1 MTHFMEFQDN
11 DQPREPSPHQDDTG
25 ENTAQEHIQD
35 GSEINLDSP
44 CTAHCEHPEHQK
56 HTEDFWKEK
65 CLRTAAESE
74 NLRRRLEKEKQDGID
89 YALFRFSKDI
99 ISIADQLSWA
109 VASVVTPEGQQDSLY
124 QGVSMTLAEL
134 ERVLSTFGI
143 VKIDA
148 LNQPFSPH
156 QHQVVQEQENA
167 DVTPGTIIAV
177 LQNGY
182 MLKDRLLRPAMVT
195 VAKSPSEHSET

>member
-1 MTHFMEFQDN
+1 MNHFMEFQDN
-11 DQPREPSPHQDDTG
+11 DQPREPLPHQDETG
-25 ENTAQEHIQD
+25 ENADQEHD
-35 GSEINLDSP
+35 GSEIDLDSP
-44 CTAHCEHPEHQK
+44 CTTHCEHPEHQK
-56 HTEDFWKEK
+56 PTEDFWKEK

-99 ISIADQLSWA
+99 ITVADQLSWA
-109 VASVVTPEGQQDSLY
+109 VASVVTPAGQQDSLY

-134 ERVLSTFGI
+134 ERVLNTFGI

-156 QHQVVQEQENA
+156 QHQVVQEQENG
-167 DVTPGTIIAV
+167 DVAPGTIVAV

-182 MLKDRLLRPAMVT
+182 MLKERLLRPAMVT
-195 VAKSPSEHSET
+195 VAKAASENSET

>member
-1 MTHFMEFQDN
+1 MEFQDK
-11 DQPREPSPHQDDTG
+11 DQPRESSPHQDETG
-25 ENTAQEHIQD
+25 ENTAQEQD

-44 CTAHCEHPEHQK
+44 CTTHCEHPEHQK
-56 HTEDFWKEK
+56 TPTEDFWKEK

-89 YALFRFSKDI
+89 YALFRFSKDMI
-99 ISIADQLSWA
+99 NIADQLSWA

-134 ERVLSTFGI
+134 ERVFTTFGI
-143 VKIDA
+143 VKIDV
-148 LNQPFSPH
+148 LNQPFNPH
-156 QHQVVQEQENA
+156 QHQVVQEEENG
-167 DVTPGTIIAV
+167 DVAPGTIVAA

-182 MLKDRLLRPAMVT
+182 RLKERLLRPAMVT
-195 VAKSPSEHSET
+195 VAKAPSEHSGT

>member
-1 MTHFMEFQDN
+1 MNHFMEFQDHN
-11 DQPREPSPHQDDTG
+11 QQFEPLHHPDETG
-25 ENTAQEHIQD
+25 ENPSPEHIT

-44 CTAHCEHPEHQK
+44 CTEHCDHPEHQK

-74 NLRRRLEKEKQDGID
+74 NLRRRLEKEKQEGIE
-89 YALFRFSKDI
+89 YALFRFSKEI
-99 ISIADQLSWA
+99 IGIADQLSWA
-109 VASVVTPEGQQDSLY
+109 VASVATPEGQQDSLY

-143 VKIDA
+143 IKIDA
-148 LNQPFSPH
+148 LNQPFNPH
-156 QHQVVQEQENA
+156 QHQVVQEQEHA
-167 DVTPGTIIAV
+167 DIAPGTIVSV

-182 MLKDRLLRPAMVT
+182 MLKERLLRPAMVT
-195 VAKSPSEHSET
+195 VAKAVSENSAK

>member
-1 MTHFMEFQDN
+1 MNQFTEFQDN
-11 DQPREPSPHQDDTG
+11 DQPREPSSDQG
-25 ENTAQEHIQD
+25 ENGENAAQEQA

-44 CTAHCEHPEHQK
+44 CTAQCEHPEHQK
-56 HTEDFWKEK
+56 PTEDFWKEQ

-99 ISIADQLSWA
+99 IGVADQLSWA

-134 ERVLSTFGI
+134 ERVLNTFGI
-143 VKIDA
+143 VKMDA

-156 QHQVVQEQENA
+156 QHQVVQEQEHA
-167 DVTPGTIIAV
+167 DVAPGTIIAV

-182 MLKDRLLRPAMVT
+182 MLKERLLRPAMVT
-195 VAKSPSEHSET
+195 VAKAPSEHSGA

>member
-1 MTHFMEFQDN
+1 MNHFTAFQESD
-11 DQPREPSPHQDDTG
+11 PSQEATQDETVENG
-25 ENTAQEHIQD
+25 EKAQVKD

-44 CTAHCEHPEHQK
+44 CTAQCDHPEHQK
-56 HTEDFWKEK
+56 PTEDFWKEQ

-99 ISIADQLSWA
+99 IGVADRLSWA
-109 VASVVTPEGQQDSLY
+109 VASVVTPEGQQDSRY
-124 QGVSMTLAEL
+124 QGISMTLAEL
-134 ERVLSTFGI
+134 ERVLNTFGI
-143 VKIDA
+143 VKMDA

-156 QHQVVQEQENA
+156 QHQVVQEQEQA
-167 DVTPGTIIAV
+167 DVAPGTIIAV

-182 MLKDRLLRPAMVT
+182 MLKERLLRPAMVT
-195 VAKSPSEHSET
+195 VAKAPSEHSAT